1 VNETDLL
8 RRLGNAAA
16 GEPVPQVDVTAGV
29 LRGIRERYS
38 DLIRPLA
45 IFAAAS
51 SVAAAV
57 VAAVAVSA
65 WLEWQDPLAAMFS
78 TLDLVMR

>member
-1 VNETDLL
+1 MNETDLL
-8 RRLGNAAA
+8 RRLGAASA
-16 GEPVPQVDVTAGV
+16 GEPLERLDVTAAM
-29 LRGIRERYS
+29 LRGIQGREP
-38 DLIRPLA
+38 DLVRPLA